1 MTNRYMA
8 RLRVIA
14 LMKHHIDIRLV
25 CHFLCFALEFNDEG
39 AADSGSLIQDLD
51 GPEGNARRAQR
62 LVRGLLDGPSSVNRS
77 GKDYR
82 EARNWDLSRVYVS
95 NSSLSL
101 GERMRFTNWLPNRFR
116 VEAMRETLTKSVPM
130 PKIMLACCKKAGRKN
145 QGFTR

>member
-39 AADSGSLIQDLD
+39 AADSWPLIQDLD

-62 LVRGLLDGPSSVNRS
+62 LVCGLLDGPSSVNRS

-101 GERMRFTNWLPNRFR
+101 GERIRFTNWLPNRFR

>member
-1 MTNRYMA
+1 MK
-8 RLRVIA
+8 
-14 LMKHHIDIRLV
+14 KHHIDTRLV
-25 CHFLCFALEFNDEG
+25 CHFLCFALEFNNEG
-39 AADSGSLIQDLD
+39 AADSRPLIQDLD
-51 GPEGNARRAQR
+51 GPKWNARRAQR
-62 LVRGLLDGPSSVNRS
+62 LVRGLLDGPSSVNRLE
-77 GKDYR
+77 KDYR